1 MDYFDFFEIPLSFY
15 PDLSLIRKKYLENSR
30 NSHPDFSTEEDEFK
44 SMELTAYNNKA
55 YTTLNSQ
62 PKRINYILHELFPS
76 TEKLSLPPEFLMEMM
91 DTNEELM
98 EAKMMEDNSKIATVK
113 TQINQ
118 VRNDLLKQME
128 EVMNDFDFSDPNK
141 LDGIRTLDLKMNYL
155 NRILTNLA

>member
-1 MDYFDFFEIPLSFY
+1 MHHVL
-15 PDLSLIRKKYLENSR
+15 DLNGLI
-30 NSHPDFSTEEDEFK
+30 EEEG
-44 SMELTAYNNKA
+44 KA
-55 YTTLNSQ
+55 
-62 PKRINYILHELFPS
+62 
-76 TEKLSLPPEFLMEMM
+76 SLPQMFLMEMM